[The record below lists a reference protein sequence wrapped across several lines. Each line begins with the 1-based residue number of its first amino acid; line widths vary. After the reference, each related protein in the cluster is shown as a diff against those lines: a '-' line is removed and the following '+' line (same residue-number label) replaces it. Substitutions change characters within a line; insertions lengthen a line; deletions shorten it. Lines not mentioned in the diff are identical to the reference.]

1 MERRERF
8 KERIPLILTLLVF
21 LAALILAVTFR
32 SKLQETVLIPILYLV
47 WIGNL
52 AIRSLDQN
60 CIWVAALLLA
70 IAIGLSSTRRAK
82 KPVEI
87 LPAAVRRTPAT
98 GRIQFWR
105 HQIGGRR
112 GVTAPQHLR
121 SWEARR
127 LFYQLMAY
135 REHTSV
141 EEIKKR
147 FAQPDPALP
156 AEVRLLLIPENGEVE
171 PTQALGLFDQ
181 IRRVLSFVFGFS
193 GRDLHA
199 PDPTWEKVADYF
211 ESLVEVD
218 DDIRNC

>member
-1 MERRERF
+1 MERREMF
-8 KERIPLILTLLVF
+8 KERIPLILTLVVF
-21 LAALILAVTFR
+21 LAALVLAVIFR

-82 KPVEI
+82 KPVEA
-87 LPAAVRRTPAT
+87 LPAAARRTLAT
-98 GRIQFWR
+98 GRIHFWR
-105 HQIGGRR
+105 NQIGARR
-112 GVTAPQHLR
+112 GVTAPQRLR

-147 FAQPDPALP
+147 FNQPDSTLP
-156 AEVRLLLIPENGEVE
+156 DEIRLLLVSENGEVE
-171 PTQALGLFDQ
+171 PTQALSLFDQ
-181 IRRVLSFVFGFS
+181 IRRALSFVFGFS
-193 GRDLHA
+193 GRDIRA
-199 PDPTWEKVADYF
+199 PDPMWEKVADYF